1 MGELSG
7 IYKHG
12 LFVLPVAGSLIKKR
26 TLPST
31 NVASLA
37 SLGND
42 SDSNSNNAVT
52 NTKVRNYEV
61 LTNFDCL
68 VWETWNPA
76 FFLKAFFEDNV
87 FSEYFSHWSHLQL
100 QLLGFLADLDTG
112 VLGWVAGK
120 WEQCSSL
127 WKFWFTWSALCHVE
141 FIGHL
146 PRMASLPSNV
156 NLIFRFSHF
165 LSSFISYLPA
175 SLMVKAWGLV
185 TCSNS
190 KFTLSWSMAILST
203 KWASSL
209 WMSVLLEDWS

>member
-1 MGELSG
+1 MLLQISKSEIMKCWPILTAWCE
-7 IYKHG
+7 KHG
-12 LFVLPVAGSLIKKR
+12 IQPFFSKHFLRTMCFPSISLIG
-26 TLPST
+26 LI
-31 NVASLA
+31 
-37 SLGND
+37 
-42 SDSNSNNAVT
+42 
-52 NTKVRNYEV
+52 
-61 LTNFDCL
+61 C
-68 VWETWNPA
+68 
-76 FFLKAFFEDNV
+76 
-87 FSEYFSHWSHLQL
+87 QL
-100 QLLGFLADLDTG
+100 QLCWFLADLDTG

-156 NLIFRFSHF
+156 NLMFRFSHF
-165 LSSFISYLPA
+165 RSSFISYLPA

-209 WMSVLLEDWS
+209 WMSMLLEDWS